1 MLRLAALLVIST
13 AAWSQTADT
22 VLLNGKILTVDS
34 QFSTREA
41 IAIRGGR
48 ILATSS
54 TADIRKL
61 AGPATR
67 TIDLQGRTVIP
78 GLIDSHLHAIRA
90 ALSFS
95 TEVNWIGAR
104 SLPEALG
111 RIRDAA
117 RTMKPRSVADR
128 LRRLERRSFQER
140 RRPTQAELVAAAPN
154 NPVYVQ
160 LGYGWAILTP
170 AGLKAL
176 NIRSDADLPSGG
188 KLDPMGKLPAART
201 PSSRCSTAFRGRP

>member
-1 MLRLAALLVIST
+1 MLRLAALIAIST
-13 AAWSQTADT
+13 AVWSQTADT

-48 ILATSS
+48 ILGTGS

-104 SLPEALG
+104 SLPEALA
-111 RIRDAA
+111 RIRNAA
-117 RTMKPRSVADR
+117 RTMKPEAWLIEMGGED
-128 LRRLERRSFQER
+128 F
-140 RRPTQAELVAAAPN
+140 ELSHR
-154 NPVYVQ
+154 
-160 LGYGWAILTP
+160 I
-170 AGLKAL
+170 
-176 NIRSDADLPSGG
+176 S
-188 KLDPMGKLPAART
+188 PAAQT
-201 PSSRCSTAFRGRP
+201 AVAGAVQEVMRCTNQGSLKT